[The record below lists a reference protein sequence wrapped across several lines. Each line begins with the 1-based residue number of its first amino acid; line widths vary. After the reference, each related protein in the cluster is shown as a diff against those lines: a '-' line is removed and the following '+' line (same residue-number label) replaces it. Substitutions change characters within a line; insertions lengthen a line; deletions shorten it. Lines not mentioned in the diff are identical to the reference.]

1 MLWFGVRNKIN
12 DINVSRKGNYFV
24 TGIVILSRDKI
35 TTVVILSRDRITT
48 VVILS
53 WTMRDRIT
61 TIVILSRSYS
71 ITLHLHSE

>member
-1 MLWFGVRNKIN
+1 MKGDRVGLWFRVRNKI
-12 DINVSRKGNYFV
+12 ININIRRRGRYSV

-53 WTMRDRIT
+53 W
-61 TIVILSRSYS
+61 SYS
-71 ITLHLHSE
+71 ITLHWA